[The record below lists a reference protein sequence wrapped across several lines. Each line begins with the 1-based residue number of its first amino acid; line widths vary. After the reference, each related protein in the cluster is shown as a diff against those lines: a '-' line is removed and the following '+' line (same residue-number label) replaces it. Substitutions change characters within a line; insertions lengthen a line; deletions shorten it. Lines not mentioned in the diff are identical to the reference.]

1 MKKIDLY
8 KKEDGDEKFVKR
20 FDTVEKASD
29 YVKDETEDE
38 GNIFDYFT
46 KEVEVTDI
54 TEKVKSYTDACEV
67 LGIQP
72 MDEVKM
78 KAAGFRQDE
87 IARRQ
92 LETIVEAL
100 NEGWKPDWNDKNQD
114 KYTVWFWIKPDKRG
128 KGNAGLAFAYTSDA
142 PSDTYAYVGSRLCFH
157 TTTLARYAANTFTRL
172 YEEILVTNY

>member
-1 MKKIDLY
+1 MKKFDLY

-20 FDTVEKASD
+20 FDTIEEASD

-38 GNIFDYFT
+38 GNIFYYFT

-54 TEKVKSYTDACEV
+54 TTKVKSYADACEV

-72 MDEVKM
+72 MDEQQL

-100 NEGWKPDWNDKNQD
+100 NEGWKPDWNDTNQD

-128 KGNAGLAFAYTSDA
+128 KGTAGLASAYTVSA
-142 PSDTYAYVGSRLCFH
+142 PSHSYTHFGSRLCFH
-157 TTTLARYAANTFTRL
+157 TSTLARYAANTFTRL
-172 YEEILVTNY
+172 YEEILVTNW

>member
-20 FDTVEKASD
+20 FDTVEEASD

-38 GNIFDYFT
+38 GNIFDYFMQ
-46 KEVEVTDI
+46 EVEVTDI
-54 TEKVKSYTDACEV
+54 TMKVKSYADACEV

-72 MDEVKM
+72 MDEQQL

-100 NEGWKPDWNDKNQD
+100 NEGWKPDWNDMNQD
-114 KYTVWFWIKPDKRG
+114 KYTVWFWVKPDKRG
-128 KGNAGLAFAYTSDA
+128 KGSAGLAFAASYSA
-142 PSDTYAYVGSRLCFH
+142 PSLTLTHIGSRLCYH
-157 TTTLARYAANTFTRL
+157 TSTLARYAAKTFTRL
-172 YEEILVTNY
+172 YEEILVTNW

>member
-1 MKKIDLY
+1 MKKFDLY

-20 FDTVEKASD
+20 FDTVEEASD

-54 TEKVKSYTDACEV
+54 TTKVKSYADACEV

-72 MDEVKM
+72 MDEQQL

-100 NEGWKPDWNDKNQD
+100 NEDWKPDWNDKNQD
-114 KYTVWFWIKPDKRG
+114 KYTVWFWIESDKRG
-128 KGNAGLAFAYTSDA
+128 KGIAGLASARTDYA
-142 PSDTYAYVGSRLCFH
+142 PSGTKASIGSRLCFH
-157 TTTLARYAANTFTRL
+157 TPTLAQYAANTFTRL
-172 YEEILVTNY
+172 YEEILVTNW

>member
-1 MKKIDLY
+1 MKKFDLY

-20 FDTVEKASD
+20 FDTVEEASD

-54 TEKVKSYTDACEV
+54 ATKVKSYADACEV

-72 MDEVKM
+72 MDEQQL

-100 NEGWKPDWNDKNQD
+100 NEGWKPDWNDTNQD

-128 KGNAGLAFAYTSDA
+128 KAYAGLAFAYTNYA
-142 PSDTYAYVGSRLCFH
+142 PSHSYTVLGSRLCFH
-157 TTTLARYAANTFTRL
+157 TPTLARYAANTFTRL

>member
-1 MKKIDLY
+1 MKKFDLY
-8 KKEDGDEKFVKR
+8 KKEYGDEKFVKR
-20 FDTVEKASD
+20 FDTVEEASD

-46 KEVEVTDI
+46 KEIEVTDI
-54 TEKVKSYTDACEV
+54 TMKVKSYADACEV

-72 MDEVKM
+72 MDEQQL

-100 NEGWKPDWNDKNQD
+100 NEGWKPDWNDTNQN

-128 KGNAGLAFAYTSDA
+128 KGTAGLAFAYTFYA
-142 PSDTYAYVGSRLCFH
+142 PSYTYTHIGSRLCFR
-157 TTTLARYAANTFTRL
+157 TPTLARHAANTFTRL

>member
-1 MKKIDLY
+1 MKKFYLY

-20 FDTVEKASD
+20 FDTVEEASD

-54 TEKVKSYTDACEV
+54 TTKVKSYADACEV

-72 MDEVKM
+72 MDEQQL

-100 NEGWKPDWNDKNQD
+100 NEGWKPDWNDTNQD

-128 KGNAGLAFAYTSDA
+128 KAAAGLACAGACHS
-142 PSDTYAYVGSRLCFH
+142 PSNTDTNIGSRLCFH
-157 TTTLARYAANTFTRL
+157 TPTLARYAANTFTRL
-172 YEEILVTNY
+172 YEEILVTNW